1 MTESHPRSE
10 VEAAV
15 ATYLEHRE
23 AVDRGEAEWGTVA
36 QFFTDEA
43 VFIDAA
49 WGRHEGPEA
58 IGTMMTAAMAGL
70 DGFSYP
76 TDVVAIE
83 GDDVLI
89 AWRQVVAGSR
99 ARRAPA
105 RAHRRDDPALR
116 RRGEVLLRGGP
127 HERRQGGH
135 RSPGGRLGARVRLHH
150 ATGLSALDSWKI
162 TLL

>member
-1 MTESHPRSE
+1 MTEAHPRSE

-23 AVDRGEAEWGTVA
+23 ALDRGEAGMGHRRPVLHRRRGVRRRRVGSRTK
-36 QFFTDEA
+36 
-43 VFIDAA
+43 AA
-49 WGRHEGPEA
+49 RRSR
-58 IGTMMTAAMAGL
+58 TMMTAAMAGL

-89 AWRQVVAGSR
+89 AWRQVVAGLELDGP
-99 ARRAPA
+99 PA

-116 RRGEVLLRGGP
+116 RRGEVLLRGGS
-127 HERRQGGH
+127 HERRQGG
-135 RSPGGRLGARVRLHH
+135 RRPDGRRLGAWPRLHH
-150 ATGLSALDSWKI
+150 ATGLSTLDS
-162 TLL
+162 